1 MSTDILGQVRT
12 EKRLFAHIVIRI
24 HEYITSVGVQL
35 DVLIARKWLTKMNG
49 ELHHEH

>member
-24 HEYITSVGVQL
+24 HEYITSVGVLL

>member
-12 EKRLFAHIVIRI
+12 ERRLFAHIVIRI
-24 HEYITSVGVQL
+24 RDYITSVGVQR
-35 DVLIARKWLTKMNG
+35 DALIARKWLTKMNG